1 MPELTAPPP
10 IRDVD
15 LERIKYL
22 FEQAPTDQAA
32 VTLVSRTFNGYEAR
46 RMTIERKWHE
56 NASLYHGVVEQR
68 NWKGTDIMRAALPVP
83 ISYNQVETA
92 YPIICDALFN
102 YWPTFFDV
110 TELPGTTAQEAAHM
124 RDVMAAY
131 LETPF
136 DDSGITPI
144 VHMKMAVH
152 QAEKYGDGC
161 VELSWDP
168 SQKRPIVEWLDVR
181 DVYLDPRTPGPVT
194 DWCPATVVR
203 KLINVQDLAAMR
215 GTEGVAIPKNN
226 VLNFLAKARYITTG
240 DVAKQRE
247 ALARKEQ
254 WYPADYAIDPQHQ
267 QIECLQYWTKDRLIW
282 VLGRMWCAINKP
294 NPYGFCPILRAPYT
308 IMEGRPY
315 SMSLVEVLHGAQR
328 YAQGI
333 RNSRLD
339 NLSLALHRPR
349 TRAGGTP
356 TNPAKMAWAPGMVDE
371 VSDVK
376 QVEVHQIDNMTPD
389 ALQEEQLIHADA
401 DRTTGVNQQA
411 QSGMPTPSN
420 ANRTATGIN
429 SQVNSINSRLSVQ
442 VENFETF
449 MIVPLLYKLQKM
461 IAKFAPEVIDVQKP
475 SYRDPQTGQLVPP
488 RNIQVPKTLFS
499 KGANFRMEAASRMK
513 TKNNLAAF
521 LVPVTQLLFNPQTAQ
536 MAQEQGKTVDFEEW
550 SRFLQDATGTTRSYD
565 FFRDME
571 ATEQNQMPPTPAAA
585 NMMKAQL
592 QAQSRDKAT
601 AMKQQV
607 EMAKLQ
613 AMTDTADKDR
623 GEKSS
628 LEMVK
633 QLIQERMKHF
643 ENRMDRDTLQST
655 PAGNANDQLA
665 ENNGT

>member
-1 MPELTAPPP
+1 
-10 IRDVD
+10 
-15 LERIKYL
+15 
-22 FEQAPTDQAA
+22 
-32 VTLVSRTFNGYEAR
+32 
-46 RMTIERKWHE
+46 MTIERKWQE
-56 NASLYHGVVEQR
+56 NASLYHGVVEER
-68 NWKGTDIMRAALPVP
+68 KWKGTDVPRAALPVP

-136 DDSGITPI
+136 DESGITPI

-152 QAEKYGDGC
+152 QAEKYGDGV
-161 VELSWDP
+161 VELSWD
-168 SQKRPIVEWLDVR
+168 SGQKRPIVEWLDCR
-181 DVYLDPRTPGPVT
+181 DVYVDPRTPGPVT

-203 KLINVQDLAAMR
+203 KLINVQDLAEMR
-215 GTEGVAIPKNN
+215 GTTGVKIPSDG

-267 QIECLQYWTKDRLIW
+267 QVECLQYWTKDRLIW
-282 VLGRMWCAINKP
+282 ILGRMWCAINKP
-294 NPYGFCPILRAPYT
+294 NPYGFVPIMRAPFT
-308 IMEGRPY
+308 ILEGRPY

-339 NLSLALHRPR
+339 NLSLALNRPR
-349 TRAGGTP
+349 TRAAGTNNKP
-356 TNPAKMAWAPGMVDE
+356 VAWAPGMVDE
-371 VSDVK
+371 VQDVK
-376 QVEVHQIDNMTPD
+376 QVEVHPVDNMTPD

-401 DRTTGVNQQA
+401 DRTSGVNQAA

-429 SQVNSINSRLSVQ
+429 SQIQSINSRLSVQ

-449 MIVPLLYKLQKM
+449 MMVPMLYKLQKM
-461 IAKFAPEVIDVQKP
+461 IAKFAPEQIQVQRP
-475 SYRDPQTGQLVPP
+475 SYRDPQTGQLVPAQG
-488 RNIQVPKTLFS
+488 IQVSKSLFS
-499 KGANFRMEAASRMK
+499 KGASFRMEAASRMK
-513 TKNNLAAF
+513 TKANLAAF
-521 LVPVTQLLFNPQTAQ
+521 LVPVTQLLFNPQTVALAQ
-536 MAQEQGKTVDFEEW
+536 QSGKTIDFEEW
-550 SRFLQDATGTTRSYD
+550 SRFMQDATGTARSYD

-571 ATEQNQMPPTPAAA
+571 ANEQAQLPPTPQAVQ
-585 NMMKAQL
+585 MQKAQM

-601 AMKQQV
+601 QVKMQV
-607 EMAKLQ
+607 EQQKMQQQGQQ
-613 AMTDTADKDR
+613 AQDDR
-623 GEKSS
+623 GENSALQILQS
-628 LEMVK
+628 LIK
-633 QLIQERMKHF
+633 ERMMHF

-655 PAGNANDQLA
+655 PAGNASDELA
-665 ENNGT
+665 Q

>member
-1 MPELTAPPP
+1 MPEITPPP
-10 IRDVD
+10 TVQDVD
-15 LERIKYL
+15 FERLKYM
-22 FEQAPTDQAA
+22 FEQEPTDQAA
-32 VTLVSRTFNGYEAR
+32 VSLVSKTFTGYEAR

-56 NASLYHGVVEQR
+56 NASLYHGVVEER
-68 NWKGTDIMRAALPVP
+68 KWKGTDVPRAALPVP
-83 ISYNQVETA
+83 ISYNQVESA

-152 QAEKYGDGC
+152 QAEKYGDGV
-161 VELSWDP
+161 VELSWDGN
-168 SQKRPIVEWLDVR
+168 QKRPIVEWLDCR
-181 DVYLDPRTPGPVT
+181 DVYVDPRTPGPVA
-194 DWCPATVVR
+194 DWSPATVVR
-203 KLINVQDLAAMR
+203 KLINVQDLAEMR
-215 GTEGVAIPKNN
+215 GMPGVKIPSDG

-247 ALARKEQ
+247 ALARREQ

-267 QIECLQYWTKDRLIW
+267 QVECLQYWTKDRLIW
-282 VLGRMWCAINKP
+282 VLGRMWSAINKP
-294 NPYGFCPILRAPYT
+294 NPYDFVPILRAPFT
-308 IMEGRPY
+308 ILEGRPY

-339 NLSLALHRPR
+339 NLSLALNKPR
-349 TRAGGTP
+349 TRAAGTNNKP
-356 TNPAKMAWAPGMVDE
+356 QAWAPGMVDE
-371 VSDVK
+371 VQDVK
-376 QVEVHQIDNMTPD
+376 QVEVHQVDNMTPD

-401 DRTTGVNQQA
+401 DRTTGVNQAA

-429 SQVNSINSRLSVQ
+429 SQIQSINSRLSVQ

-449 MIVPLLYKLQKM
+449 MIVPMLYKLQKM
-461 IAKFAPEVIDVQKP
+461 IAKFAPEQITVQRP
-475 SYRDPQTGQLVPP
+475 AQRNLQTGQLMPAQD
-488 RNIQVPKTLFS
+488 IQVSKALFS
-499 KGANFRMEAASRMK
+499 KGASFRMEAASRMK

-536 MAQEQGKTVDFEEW
+536 LAQQSGKTIDFEEW
-550 SRFLQDATGTTRSYD
+550 SRFMQDATGTARSYD

-571 ATEQNQMPPTPAAA
+571 PQEQAQMPPTPGAAQ
-585 NMMKAQL
+585 MMKAQM
-592 QAQSRDKAT
+592 QSQSRDKAT
-601 AMKQQV
+601 QAKMAT

-613 AMTDTADKDR
+613 QQKQTSDDDR
-623 GEKSS
+623 GENSA
-628 LEMVK
+628 L
-633 QLIQERMKHF
+633 QILQALIKERMTHF

-655 PAGNANDQLA
+655 PAGNASDQLA
-665 ENNGT
+665 E